1 MQGTGNL
8 GERYAAYKTA
18 NPNVRIRDAAAAIGS
33 SEAELVA
40 LNVGRTATRLRAPLR
55 EIIAAA
61 PGLGRVM
68 CLTRNDNV
76 VHERKGRF
84 EDVRVQPP
92 HGLVLGPDIDLRIF
106 FSRWHSGFALAEPTD
121 RGERLSLQF
130 FDRDGMAVFKIYAT
144 DGTDR
149 AAWAALV
156 EKMRAPDQDETLVI
170 TPYPADEADRPD
182 SEIVLDALRT
192 DWRALRDTH
201 DFFPMLKKH
210 KVGRVQALRLVGEEF
225 VRRLPNTSARAIL
238 ESVAAAATPIM
249 IFVGSPGCIQIHSGP
264 VKKLMP
270 TGPWFNVLDPD
281 FNLHLRESAI
291 ASVFHVRK
299 PTEDGE
305 VNSIELYDARN
316 RQMALIF
323 GARKPGKPELP
334 AWREAIAGLSR
345 PFAA

>member
-1 MQGTGNL
+1 MHGTTEL
-8 GERYAAYKTA
+8 ADRYAAYRSA
-18 NPNVRIRDAAAAIGS
+18 NPKVRIRDAAAALGT

-40 LNVGRTATRLRAPLR
+40 LNLGRTATRLRTPLR
-55 EIIAAA
+55 DIIAAA

-68 CLTRNDNV
+68 CLTRNDHV

-84 EDVRVQPP
+84 ENVRVQPP

-106 FSRWHSGFALAEPTD
+106 FSRWHIGFALAEPTD
-121 RGERLSLQF
+121 QGERLSLQF
-130 FDRDGMAVFKIYAT
+130 FDRDGTAVFKIYAT

-156 EKMRAPDQDETLVI
+156 ETMRAPVQDEPLTI
-170 TPYPADEADRPD
+170 TPYPTNEADRPD
-182 SEIVLDALRT
+182 AEIALDGLRT

-225 VRRLPNTSARAIL
+225 VNPLPTTSARALL
-238 ESVAAAATPIM
+238 ESVSAAATPIM
-249 IFVGSPGCIQIHSGP
+249 VFVGSPGCIQIHSGP

-281 FNLHLRESAI
+281 FNLHLRETAI

-299 PTEDGE
+299 PTEDGD
-305 VNSIELYDARN
+305 VNSIELYDSEN
-316 RQMALIF
+316 RQMAQLF
-323 GARKPGKPELP
+323 GARKPGQPELS

-345 PFAA
+345 RVAA

>member
-1 MQGTGNL
+1 MQGTTDLAG
-8 GERYAAYKTA
+8 RYAAYKAA
-18 NPNVRIRDAAAAIGS
+18 NPSVRIRDAAAAIGAT
-33 SEAELVA
+33 EAELVA
-40 LNVGRTATRLRAPLR
+40 LGIGRTTTRLRTPLR
-55 EIIAAA
+55 EIIAEA
-61 PGLGRVM
+61 PKLGRVM
-68 CLTRNDNV
+68 SLTRNDNV

-106 FSRWHSGFALAEPTD
+106 FSRWHAGFALAEPTEQ
-121 RGERLSLQF
+121 GERLSLQF
-130 FDRDGMAVFKIYAT
+130 FDRDGTAVFKIYAT

-156 EKMRAPDQDETLVI
+156 EKMRAADQYESLAI

-182 SEIVLDALRT
+182 GEIALDALRA
-192 DWRALRDTH
+192 DWRGLRDTH

-225 VRRLPNTSARAIL
+225 VRPLSGASARAIL

-264 VKKLMP
+264 VKRLVS

-281 FNLHLRESAI
+281 FNLHLRETAV

-299 PTEDGE
+299 PTEDGD
-305 VNSIELYDARN
+305 VNSIELFDGQN
-316 RQMALIF
+316 RQMALMF
-323 GARKPGKPELP
+323 GARKPGRPELP
-334 AWREAIAGLSR
+334 AWREAIAGLTR
-345 PFAA
+345 PVAA

>member
-1 MQGTGNL
+1 MNL
-8 GERYAAYKTA
+8 AERYAAYKAA
-18 NPNVRIRDAAAAIGS
+18 NPNVRIRDAATAIGS
-33 SEAELVA
+33 TEAELVA
-40 LNVGRTATRLRAPLR
+40 LNVGKTVTRLREPLR
-55 EIIAAA
+55 EVIAGAA
-61 PGLGRVM
+61 SLGRVM

-84 EDVRVQPP
+84 EDVRASGP

-106 FSRWHSGFALAEPTD
+106 FSRWHTGFALAEPTD
-121 RGERLSLQF
+121 HGERLSMQF
-130 FDRDGMAVFKIYAT
+130 FDRDGQAVFKLYAT
-144 DGTDR
+144 EGTDR
-149 AAWAALV
+149 AGWAAMV
-156 EKMRAPDQDETLVI
+156 EKMRAPDQDAPLVI

-182 SEIVLDALRT
+182 AEIALDALRT
-192 DWRALRDTH
+192 DWRALKDTH

-225 VRRLPNTSARAIL
+225 VQPLATTSARAIL

-281 FNLHLRESAI
+281 FNLHLRETAI
-291 ASVFHVRK
+291 ASVYHVRK
-299 PTEDGE
+299 PGDGAD
-305 VNSIELYDARN
+305 VNSIELYDAQN

-323 GARKPGKPELP
+323 GARKPGQPELP

-345 PFAA
+345 PVAA